1 MVGEEFHSRTY
12 LFYILFTVF
21 FLFLSG
27 CQATL
32 STFLPPL
39 EEEGEVFLYTEPFPQ
54 EAERLRFTLESV
66 LAISSDGRAFPL
78 TLSLSE
84 IKASDTRR
92 QRLLATGRL
101 LPGAYVGFL
110 FKVKKASL
118 RTEGGEAD
126 LLVPDTPVRI
136 DLSMNVTRK
145 RATVISLLFRYK
157 ESIAD
162 RFSFSPVFSMFI
174 PSRPILS
181 LTGYVTNTGS
191 NNITVFDKKLG
202 QVTGVIVMGS
212 RPAGIALDQR
222 SKRAYVAISGEDE
235 VDAIDVATGEV
246 VDKIKLSGGD
256 RPREL
261 ALTPDG
267 RDLLVVNTGS
277 NTVSFVD
284 PLSLLELARV
294 RVGNGPTS
302 LLIDSTGRKGYVF
315 NTLSSTLSVLDI
327 PNRVG
332 VGTIATDPGPLH
344 GDFNRRGDRLYIIHE
359 MSSYLMAL
367 DPPVFSSPKRFQV
380 RMGANAIRVDKR
392 TDLVYL
398 GRKNDRYA
406 EVYDP
411 LSFSVVDTIQT
422 GVGDVTTMTIDGEEN
437 NLYLVNA
444 GTKTVMV
451 SNLIS
456 RKTLFEIDVGEEPY
470 GITVMGEK

>member
-1 MVGEEFHSRTY
+1 MVGEEFHARTY
-12 LFYILFTVF
+12 LSHILFIIF

-27 CQATL
+27 CQATF
-32 STFLPPL
+32 SKFLPPL
-39 EEEGEVFLYTEPFPQ
+39 EEEGELFLYTQPFPQ
-54 EAERLRFTLESV
+54 EAERLRFTMESV
-66 LAISSDGRAFPL
+66 LAISSDGRSFPL

-84 IKASDTRR
+84 VKASETRR
-92 QRLLATGRL
+92 QRLLASGRL
-101 LPGAYVGFL
+101 LPGAYVGL
-110 FKVKKASL
+110 SFKVKKASL

-136 DLSMNVTRK
+136 DFPMNVTRK
-145 RATVISLLFRYK
+145 RATVLSLLFRYR
-157 ESIAD
+157 ESIPD
-162 RFSFSPVFSMFI
+162 RFSFNPVFSIFI

-191 NNITVFDKKLG
+191 NNVTVFDKKLG

-212 RPAGIALDQR
+212 RPAGMALDQR
-222 SKRAYVAISGEDE
+222 SKRAYVALSGEDE
-235 VDAIDVATGEV
+235 VDVIDVATGEV

-267 RDLLVVNTGS
+267 RDLLVVDTGS
-277 NTVSFVD
+277 NTVSFID
-284 PLSLLELARV
+284 PFSLLELARV
-294 RVGNGPTS
+294 RVGNGPS
-302 LLIDSTGRKGYVF
+302 SILIDPTGRKGYVF

-332 VGTIATDPGPLH
+332 VGTIATDPGPLR
-344 GDFNRRGDRLYIIHE
+344 GEFNRRGDRLYIIHE
-359 MSSYLMAL
+359 MSSYLMVL

-398 GRKNDRYA
+398 GRKNDRSA

-422 GVGDVTTMTIDGEEN
+422 GVGDIATLTIDGEEN

-470 GITVMGEK
+470 GVTVMGEK